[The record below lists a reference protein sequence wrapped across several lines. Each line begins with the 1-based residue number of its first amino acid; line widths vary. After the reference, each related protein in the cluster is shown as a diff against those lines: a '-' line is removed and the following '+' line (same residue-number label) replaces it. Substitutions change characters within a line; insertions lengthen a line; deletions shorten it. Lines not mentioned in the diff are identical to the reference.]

1 MRPRIV
7 LTVKDNR
14 EENIVKLYLKGIV
27 LILTVYAVAGCLP
40 YEQVVSSDRP
50 GPEQFGDVSSS
61 SALEETRA
69 PVVIGEEDLD
79 GWGDEST
86 RQPLDGRAKTE
97 LETRVQPSVS
107 VDRSETQKSKKAQNV
122 LDEALEFCQT
132 SQDFWS
138 QGDFENGVSALD
150 QAYNLLLGV
159 DTNDD

>member
-1 MRPRIV
+1 M
-7 LTVKDNR
+7 
-14 EENIVKLYLKGIV
+14 KLYLKGIV

-40 YEQVVSSDRP
+40 YEQVVSSDRRP
-50 GPEQFGDVSSS
+50 GPEQAGNVSSS

-79 GWGDEST
+79 GWDDKST
-86 RQPLDGRAKTE
+86 RQTLDDRPETE

-107 VDRSETQKSKKAQNV
+107 VDRSETKKSKKAQHV